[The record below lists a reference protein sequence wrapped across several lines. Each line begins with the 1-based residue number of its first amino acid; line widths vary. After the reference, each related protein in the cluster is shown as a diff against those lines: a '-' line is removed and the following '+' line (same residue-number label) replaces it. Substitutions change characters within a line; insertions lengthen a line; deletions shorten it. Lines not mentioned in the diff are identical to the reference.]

1 MQTCALKLVVRQ
13 MSFFLLATPFLL
25 LHIAW
30 PLKLLTNALPIHC
43 LCDATQKLE
52 CISFTENKCRHGGNA
67 KVGRQAGNHEMNR
80 KSGRCYIGT
89 TPTEPHDSN
98 MPNVSC
104 YNQSSVINT
113 ICNQNTFIKTTPA
126 EMGWIWWVL
135 QKWSIKKTIFVSGNN
150 SIYGISA
157 SMFQNFFVDPII
169 PHILNSLVCKV

>member
-1 MQTCALKLVVRQ
+1 
-13 MSFFLLATPFLL
+13 
-25 LHIAW
+25 
-30 PLKLLTNALPIHC
+30 
-43 LCDATQKLE
+43 
-52 CISFTENKCRHGGNA
+52 
-67 KVGRQAGNHEMNR
+67 MNR
-80 KSGRCYIGT
+80 KSGRCSIG
-89 TPTEPHDSN
+89 TPTEPCDSN

-157 SMFQNFFVDPII
+157 SMFQNFFVEPII
-169 PHILNSLVCKV
+169 PHILNSLVCKVQKPHGPNQFTPPEQENLQNRRLSLLRRFQSLLTATLMLTMMMIYIL

>member
-1 MQTCALKLVVRQ
+1 

-30 PLKLLTNALPIHC
+30 PLKLLTMPCPYTACVMPLRNLNV
-43 LCDATQKLE
+43 L
-52 CISFTENKCRHGGNA
+52 SFTEGGNKCRQGGNA

-89 TPTEPHDSN
+89 PTEPHDSN
-98 MPNVSC
+98 MPNVRC
-104 YNQSSVINT
+104 YNQSSIIIT
-113 ICNQNTFIKTTPA
+113 ICIQNTFMKTTVA

-135 QKWSIKKTIFVSGNN
+135 QKWSIKKTIFVSGKN

-157 SMFQNFFVDPII
+157 SMFQNFYVRPII
-169 PHILNSLVCKV
+169 PHIFKSLVCKF

>member
-30 PLKLLTNALPIHC
+30 LLKLSTMPSPYTASGVPLRNL
-43 LCDATQKLE
+43 KVS
-52 CISFTENKCRHGGNA
+52 SFTEGGNKCRQGGGNA

-80 KSGRCYIGT
+80 KSGRCSIG
-89 TPTEPHDSN
+89 TPTEPCDSN

-126 EMGWIWWVL
+126 EMGWIWWGL

-150 SIYGISA
+150 SICGISA
-157 SMFQNFFVDPII
+157 SMF
-169 PHILNSLVCKV
+169 